1 MSSRKVQRKMSDI
14 FDKFSWGQ
22 VVETYKIEGYTIKK
36 YHPYIRM
43 NQTRAYFE
51 SQSSNRA
58 TDKKATLYHIYVD
71 GKDTNVSTKTLEGAM
86 LVAISVKTLGNH
98 VPGLS
103 MIARALNIKDE
114 L

>member
-1 MSSRKVQRKMSDI
+1 MSDI
-14 FDKFSWGQ
+14 GGKFSWGLD
-22 VVETYKIEGYTIKK
+22 TYNMEGYTIKK
-36 YHPYIRM
+36 YHPYDDKTPFGIRGA
-43 NQTRAYFE
+43 RLVDE
-51 SQSSNRA
+51 SKN
-58 TDKKATLYHIYVD
+58 LYHIYVD

-86 LVAISVKTLGNH
+86 LVAISTKKLGNH